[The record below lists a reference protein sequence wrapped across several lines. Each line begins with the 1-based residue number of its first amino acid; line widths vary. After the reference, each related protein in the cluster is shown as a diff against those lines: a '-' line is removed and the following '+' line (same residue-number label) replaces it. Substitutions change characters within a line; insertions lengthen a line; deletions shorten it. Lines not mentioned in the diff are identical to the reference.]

1 MSFPCGSC
9 SFGESVAAFA
19 APALAA
25 LFLFALGMRCESKD
39 DKQNIFAAAAEA
51 TAKAV
56 VTVAKRPLGDGGG
69 DIPRLLL
76 LNAGTAQR

>member
-1 MSFPCGSC
+1 MSFPCRSC

-39 DKQNIFAAAAEA
+39 DKQNIFAAAAAEA

-56 VTVAKRPLGDGGG
+56 VTVAKRRLGDG

>member
-1 MSFPCGSC
+1 
-9 SFGESVAAFA
+9 
-19 APALAA
+19 
-25 LFLFALGMRCESKD
+25 MRCESKD
-39 DKQNIFAAAAEA
+39 DKQNIFAAAAAEA

-56 VTVAKRPLGDGGG
+56 VTVAKRRLGDGGG